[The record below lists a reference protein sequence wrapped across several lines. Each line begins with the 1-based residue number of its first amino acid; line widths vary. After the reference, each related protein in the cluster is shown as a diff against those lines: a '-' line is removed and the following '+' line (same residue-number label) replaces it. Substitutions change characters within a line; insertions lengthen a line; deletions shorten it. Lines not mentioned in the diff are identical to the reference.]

1 MRVLDECVSLG
12 PTDQKALVL
21 SVAAGKGGTGKTLLA
36 TSLAIV
42 AHDRG
47 PRPVTL
53 IDCDVE
59 EPNAHLLLHPVWE
72 DQELVTV
79 GVPEVDA
86 DRCTSCGRCAA
97 ACHTGAIALIRAR
110 VLVFPD
116 LCSSCGV
123 CSYVC
128 PVSAITE
135 KAHSAGLV
143 AVGRSAEGI
152 RIVSGV
158 LDVGQARTGSVIDA
172 AREKS
177 VPDHVTIIDAPP
189 GNACSMQDSV
199 EGSDVCVLVTEPT
212 PFGCSD
218 LALAIETCREIGV
231 ACAVVVNRDG
241 LGSASVEDVCDPLG
255 VPILLRI
262 PHSRAIAAAY
272 AGGRTL
278 VDALPEWRDPLAG
291 LLDSL
296 GALAARAGGGP
307 PAPPGSA
314 RAGRPPVMVQS
325 GEGSGMRRDSQQ
337 SEGGSAGN
345 AQFFGAGAGGGGGAG
360 RGRGG
365 GRGAGGGSGGGR
377 GAGGGRGG
385 RGGGAGMGP
394 AGQCVCPKC
403 GATAPHVRGTP
414 CTSIACPKC
423 GSPMVRQGL

>member
-1 MRVLDECVSLG
+1 MG
-12 PTDQKALVL
+12 PTAEKALVL

-59 EPNAHLLLHPVWE
+59 EPNAHLLLHPAWE

-86 DRCTSCGRCAA
+86 DRCISCGRCAA
-97 ACHTGAIALIRAR
+97 ACHTGAIALIRDR

-135 KAHSAGLV
+135 KAHSVGLV
-143 AVGRSAEGI
+143 ATGRSAEGI
-152 RIVSGV
+152 RIVSGM
-158 LDVGQARTGSVIDA
+158 LDVGRARTGPVIDA
-172 AREKS
+172 ARAKCL
-177 VPDHVTIIDAPP
+177 PDHVTIIDAPP

-199 EGSDVCVLVTEPT
+199 ENSDVCLLVTEPT

-218 LALAIETCREIGV
+218 LALAIETCREMNV
-231 ACAVVVNRDG
+231 PCAVVVNRDG
-241 LGSASVEDVCDPLG
+241 LGSARVEDVCDPLG

-262 PHSRAIAAAY
+262 PHSRAIASAY

-278 VDALPEWRDPLAG
+278 VDALPEWRDPLTG
-291 LLDSL
+291 LLD
-296 GALAARAGGGP
+296 GLAALVTRVGGGP
-307 PAPPGSA
+307 PDNCSPA
-314 RAGRPPVMVQS
+314 RVDRPRVTVQS
-325 GEGSGMRRDSQQ
+325 REGSGMQRDSQQ

-360 RGRGG
+360 RGLGGGAGRGG
-365 GRGAGGGSGGGR
+365 GRGAG
-377 GAGGGRGG
+377 GGGRGG

-394 AGQCVCPKC
+394 GGQCVCPRC

>member
-1 MRVLDECVSLG
+1 MG
-12 PTDQKALVL
+12 PTTEKALVL

-42 AHDRG
+42 AHERG
-47 PRPVTL
+47 PWPVTL

-59 EPNAHLLLHPVWE
+59 EPNAHLLLHPTWD

-79 GVPEVDA
+79 GVPMVDA
-86 DRCTSCGRCAA
+86 DCCVLCGRCAA
-97 ACHTGAIALIRAR
+97 ACHTGAIALIRER

-128 PVSAITE
+128 PVSAIIE

-158 LDVGQARTGSVIDA
+158 LDVGQARTGPIIDA
-172 AREKS
+172 ARARSE
-177 VPDHVTIIDAPP
+177 PGHVTIIDAPP

-199 EGSDVCVLVTEPT
+199 ENSDVCLLVTEPT

-218 LALAIETCREIGV
+218 LALAIETCREV
-231 ACAVVVNRDG
+231 NVPCAVVVNRDG
-241 LGSASVEDVCDPLG
+241 LGSARVEDVCDPLG
-255 VPILLRI
+255 VPIFVRI

-307 PAPPGSA
+307 PAPPGTAGTRRPHVMA
-314 RAGRPPVMVQS
+314 RSRG
-325 GEGSGMRRDSQQ
+325 GSGMRREGQQ
-337 SEGGSAGN
+337 SGSEGMGN
-345 AQFFGAGAGGGGGAG
+345 AQLLAAGAGGGGGG
-360 RGRGG
+360 RGLGG
-365 GRGAGGGSGGGR
+365 GAGRGAGG
-377 GAGGGRGG
+377 GGGRGG

-394 AGQCVCPKC
+394 GGLCVCPKC

-414 CTSIACPKC
+414 CASVACPKC